1 MPQRG
6 RAPRL
11 RGWMAKPHPSWLLV
25 VVAGFL
31 AGYFLLP
38 GGWWREVWLWALILP
53 AVVFER
59 RRPTPPSSLTSGG
72 GPLAV
77 TVGWLLGFWLLTVA
91 QHGWPGMTAVA
102 GAARDVAGVVLL
114 VRAVA
119 WAAPTVQQAA
129 LMQRWCVGAA
139 VLAAL
144 VSLAVFY
151 GFNGATSFGERLR
164 NWFVHG
170 GQHPVPTAM
179 TFGFAAMWA
188 GLGLASSGSRRAAWG
203 WGTAL
208 LLLNVAVA
216 CGQSRGASLAMVTAS
231 LLLAG
236 IVRRKRACLPLL
248 FVVAALVC
256 FHLLSPHL
264 APRAE
269 ASRRHPG
276 ETLVPAASANP
287 YDARLPRNGL
297 QNWVERGDAGRL
309 ALYRLLLKRLDLPA
323 DRFLGKG
330 WFAPHSG
337 AAELGWPATHPHS
350 VLMSTLYHGGQIA
363 VVGLAFLA
371 VFMFTKA
378 ISLFRRGLG
387 PDTLVMLCYG
397 SVALLFDGES
407 LTSLFTQPGF
417 ESLVFWVPVGLIA
430 ARCVM
435 LPMQDT
441 VFSPV
446 GDSLRTAP
454 GAPPA

>member
-1 MPQRG
+1 MKLPWLRRG
-6 RAPRL
+6 TAGLDP
-11 RGWMAKPHPSWLLV
+11 PWLVLAV
-25 VVAGFL
+25 TGFI

-38 GGWWREVWLWALILP
+38 GSWWREVWLWALILP

-59 RRPTPPSSLTSGG
+59 RRPRTASFLTLDGG
-72 GPLAV
+72 VLAV
-77 TVGWLLGFWLLTVA
+77 TVAWLLGFWLLTVA
-91 QHGWPGMTAVA
+91 QHGWPGLTAAA
-102 GAARDVAGVVLL
+102 GAVRDITGVILL

-119 WAAPTVQQAA
+119 WTSPTMTQAA
-129 LMQRWCVGAA
+129 LIQRWCVGAA
-139 VLAAL
+139 GLAAL
-144 VSLAVFY
+144 VSLAIFY
-151 GFNGATSFGERLR
+151 GFNGGTSFGERLR

-179 TFGFAAMWA
+179 TFGFAALLA
-188 GLGLASSGSRRAAWG
+188 GLGLACSESRRAAWR
-203 WGTAL
+203 WGAAL
-208 LLLNVAVA
+208 LLLNAAVA
-216 CGQSRGASLAMVTAS
+216 CGQSRGASLAMVASS

-248 FVVAALVC
+248 FVVAALAS

-264 APRAE
+264 ASRAE

-276 ETLVPAASANP
+276 QPLVPAAAADP
-287 YDARLPRNGL
+287 YDPRLPRNGL

-309 ALYRLLLKRLDLPA
+309 ALYRLLLQRLDLPA

-371 VFMFTKA
+371 AFLFTKA
-378 ISLFRRGLG
+378 ISLFRHGLG
-387 PDTLVMLCYG
+387 ADPLVMLCYG

-430 ARCVM
+430 GRCAM
-435 LPMQDT
+435 LPIQENAEA
-441 VFSPV
+441 PA
-446 GDSLRTAP
+446 GDSLRPAA
-454 GAPPA
+454 GVPPS